1 MTFRGDT
8 VRAAVLD
15 GANADPRVVEFGAPT
30 LTPGSA
36 LLATRYSE
44 VCGTDVHIW
53 RGRMPGVRFPMI
65 PGHVSVG
72 VLAASSRKLTDIDG
86 KPFRDGDV
94 VTFLDV
100 HETCNHCFQCLVAK
114 NTTRCPHRRVYGIT
128 YGVED
133 GLLGG
138 WSEVIWIKPGVKL
151 VRMPPELDPETF
163 IGGGCGLVTA
173 IHAMDRA
180 DVRLGQS
187 VVVLG
192 AGPVGQ
198 SITALSSLSGAG
210 QVVTV
215 GDPAARL
222 DFARRM
228 GATDTIGLD
237 TPPPERA
244 AQVRRLTGGRG
255 ADVVIEATGAPDA
268 VSQALDLVR
277 DGGRVVVC
285 GQYADNGDTAINPHR
300 QINRKQVEVR
310 GVWGSDYSHFHRAVA
325 LAARFGDRIPW
336 RDQVSGGYPLERV
349 KDALEAVE
357 AGGVLK
363 ALVVPGRAERAAVSA
378 PGKGRGTPA

>member
-1 MTFRGDT
+1 MAMKSDT

-15 GANADPRVVEFGAPT
+15 GPNADPRVVQFSPPT

-36 LLATRYSE
+36 LLATKYSE

-53 RGRMPGVRFPMI
+53 RGRMPGVSFPMI

-72 VLAASSRKLTDIDG
+72 VLAAYSRKLVDIEG
-86 KPFRDGDV
+86 KAFREGDL

-114 NTTRCPHRRVYGIT
+114 QTTRCPHRKVYGIT
-128 YGVED
+128 YGVKD

-151 VRMPPELDPETF
+151 VRIPKELEPETF

-180 DVRLGQS
+180 HVQLGQT

-198 SITALSSLSGAG
+198 SIVALAALSGAG
-210 QVVTV
+210 QVVVV
-215 GDPAARL
+215 GDPADRL
-222 DFARRM
+222 TFARGM
-228 GATDTIGLD
+228 GATHAIGLD
-237 TPPPERA
+237 LPAADRA
-244 AQVRRLTGGRG
+244 AQVRGLTGGRG
-255 ADVVIEATGAPDA
+255 ADVVIEAAGVPDA
-268 VSQALDLVR
+268 VPQALDMVR
-277 DGGRVVVC
+277 DGGRVVIA
-285 GQYADNGDTAINPHR
+285 GQYADNGDTTLNPHR
-300 QINRKQVEVR
+300 QINSKQVEIR
-310 GVWGSDYSHFHRAVA
+310 GVWGSDYSHFHRAVQ
-325 LAARFGDRIPW
+325 LAARFGHRVPW
-336 RDQVSGGYPLERV
+336 RNLVSGQYPLSRV

-357 AGGVLK
+357 RRDVLK
-363 ALVVPGRAERAAVSA
+363 ALVVPGA
-378 PGKGRGTPA
+378 T